1 MVKPNRCSVSIGSAR
16 AQPGTSENASN
27 SQDPAVRRRCATE
40 TSRPDVFGTAIEASR
55 PRVGFAALHSNR
67 STAFHGM
74 TYRNNQ
80 VSTELTI
87 LHRHYHFV
95 PENSGR

>member
-16 AQPGTSENASN
+16 ALPGTSENASS
-27 SQDPAVRRRCATE
+27 SQHPAVQRRCAAE
-40 TSRPDVFGTAIEASR
+40 TSRPDVFGIAIEASR

-67 STAFHGM
+67 
-74 TYRNNQ
+74 NNP
-80 VSTELTI
+80 VPTTLTI

-95 PENSGR
+95 PKNSGSQ